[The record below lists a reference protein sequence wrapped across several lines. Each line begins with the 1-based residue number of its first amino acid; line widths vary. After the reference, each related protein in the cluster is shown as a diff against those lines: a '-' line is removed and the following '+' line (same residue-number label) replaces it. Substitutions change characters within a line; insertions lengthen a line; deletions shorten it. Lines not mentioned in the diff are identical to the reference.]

1 MYIGPWQ
8 EYNLSKTRSN
18 RVNEHLR
25 PGIEQALLNKLD
37 PEAAKIALEAMIPYF
52 EKPSAPIIA
61 RSNQM
66 SHSHGGRKR
75 VVRVLPALHSS
86 VNSSVAISARERS
99 LHSSSPLSVRSTQS
113 EPIKYSKSPSSR
125 SPMTP
130 ILLTPNGKGGSSYTS
145 QHEPI
150 SNNRELPPLHHAP
163 RHTQPTYNAPAMVN
177 LLRLERNS
185 KARSEIAKLT
195 GWKIEQSLA
204 AAVPS
209 GSADSAGMEK
219 KRKIMKE
226 GGCSDEKIEQVNMMK
241 QLYLSGGQQGATAQY
256 SNSSSNNNSAV
267 LHLPPLKEAASCA
280 SKLTSSNLA
289 QHNHSTSYNATHAL
303 GSAYNNETT
312 PSVPALKDD
321 ADLKVDLS
329 TPRIGDIDLT
339 DEAFSLVSKYFQA
352 SKSISTDTSASST
365 PALVVAKTASKNAKN
380 SDTNNIDQTQAE
392 YPGLALSRSNLRLL
406 RLRGSDTPMNDELES
421 LASQSTHHRSAAAIP
436 YSRSSHCLHSVNNS
450 NNSLH
455 HYASKEQL
463 PQYATDEYVQS
474 QQQYQYQQQV
484 PSQQQYQF
492 QQQSRNE
499 LETPSNADELY
510 TGGLDGLLAWSSQLE
525 LDIT

>member
-86 VNSSVAISARERS
+86 INSSVAISARERS

-145 QHEPI
+145 QHEPN
-150 SNNRELPPLHHAP
+150 SNNRDLPPLHHAP

-195 GWKIEQSLA
+195 GWKVEQSV
-204 AAVPS
+204 AAVALS
-209 GSADSAGMEK
+209 GSADSTGMEK

-241 QLYLSGGQQGATAQY
+241 QLYLSGGQQGAAAQH
-256 SNSSSNNNSAV
+256 SSINSDSAV
-267 LHLPPLKEAASCA
+267 LHLPPLKEAAACA

-289 QHNHSTSYNATHAL
+289 QHNHSASYNATHAL
-303 GSAYNNETT
+303 DGAYSNETT
-312 PSVPALKDD
+312 PLVPALKDD

-352 SKSISTDTSASST
+352 SKSIPTDSSASST
-365 PALVVAKTASKNAKN
+365 PALVVEKTASKNAKN
-380 SDTNNIDQTQAE
+380 SDTNNIDQTQSE

-406 RLRGSDTPMNDELES
+406 RLSGSDLSEHAPSQCRSDS
-421 LASQSTHHRSAAAIP
+421 L
-436 YSRSSHCLHSVNNS
+436 
-450 NNSLH
+450 
-455 HYASKEQL
+455 L
-463 PQYATDEYVQS
+463 PQLTLS
-474 QQQYQYQQQV
+474 
-484 PSQQQYQF
+484 P
-492 QQQSRNE
+492 
-499 LETPSNADELY
+499 
-510 TGGLDGLLAWSSQLE
+510 
-525 LDIT
+525 